1 MGQVPSK
8 REASRMK
15 SAGLAKRQA
24 ASPRLNVAVS
34 ALDAIQL
41 LPVFFGQAVSMFH
54 TGRNGRSRSETRG
67 SVSGSEVAAQGVKA
81 SAARNT
87 VVLRRAG
94 FGHE

>member
-1 MGQVPSK
+1 MGELKSK
-8 REASRMK
+8 QKTSGKKPE
-15 SAGLAKRQA
+15 GLARTQA